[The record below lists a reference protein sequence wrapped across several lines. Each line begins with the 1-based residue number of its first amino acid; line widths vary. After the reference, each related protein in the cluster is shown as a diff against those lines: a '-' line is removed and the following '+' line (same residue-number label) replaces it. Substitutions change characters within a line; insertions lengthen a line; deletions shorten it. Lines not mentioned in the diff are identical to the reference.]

1 MYRRTPACLAWFRW
15 RAQHLARVRPVYL
28 GRGKAQARPPI
39 IE

>member
-15 RAQHLARVRPVYL
+15 RAQHLARFRPVYL